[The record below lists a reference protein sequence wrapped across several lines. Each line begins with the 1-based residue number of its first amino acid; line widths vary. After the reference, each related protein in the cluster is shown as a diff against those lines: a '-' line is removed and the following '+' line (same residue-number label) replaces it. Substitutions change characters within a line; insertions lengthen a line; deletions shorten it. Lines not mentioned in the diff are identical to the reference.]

1 MSFTIIVEEHCQK
14 ALRRIARADRALYQ
28 RFDKKILALGGNP
41 YPAEVVVLRHTDEY
55 DLCRVKVG
63 RSWRIIYGVVNDRL
77 VVLILDTV
85 ARGNAYEDLDLL
97 AVRLER
103 QLDDFDSDLE
113 SDDEPS

>member
-1 MSFTIIVEEHCQK
+1 MSYTVIVEEHCQK

-28 RFDKKILALGGNP
+28 RFDKKILELGANP
-41 YPAEVVVLRHTDEY
+41 YPAGVVVLRHTDDY

-63 RSWRIIYGVVNDRL
+63 QSWRIIHGVVKDRL

-85 ARGNAYEDLDLL
+85 AREDAYEDLDLL

-103 QLDDFDSDLE
+103 QLDDFE
-113 SDDEPS
+113 SDDEQA